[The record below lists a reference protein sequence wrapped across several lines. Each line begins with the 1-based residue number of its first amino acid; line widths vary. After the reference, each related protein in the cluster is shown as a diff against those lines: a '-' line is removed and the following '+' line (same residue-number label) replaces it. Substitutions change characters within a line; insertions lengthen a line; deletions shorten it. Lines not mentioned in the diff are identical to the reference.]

1 MECDLYRVGLLLTWL
16 SDELQNGAQ
25 RADIIKSELSGLEI
39 QKRSTEAPLE
49 PQIVTTHDSDLFPPL
64 YSSTGKVGV
73 VRFAIQNTLFQKVK
87 FAISK
92 H

>member
-1 MECDLYRVGLLLTWL
+1 MGPGG
-16 SDELQNGAQ
+16 GAQ
-25 RADIIKSELSGLEI
+25 HADIVESELSGLEV

-49 PQIVTTHDSDLFPPL
+49 PQIVTTHGSALSPLLDSRARN
-64 YSSTGKVGV
+64 VGV
-73 VRFAIQNTLFQKVK
+73 VPFTIQNTLFGKVK

>member
-1 MECDLYRVGLLLTWL
+1 M
-16 SDELQNGAQ
+16 AQ
-25 RADIIKSELSGLEI
+25 YADIVKSELSGLEI

-49 PQIVTTHDSDLFPPL
+49 PQIVTTHDSALFPL
-64 YSSTGKVGV
+64 LDSSAGNFGV
-73 VRFAIQNTLFQKVK
+73 VPFAIQNTLFGKVK